1 MKMNPLIYKVS
12 LGRVVHYLESQGYE
26 VKLNSNSF
34 GFFEEDAL
42 ITAPTKAHGTDSMII
57 GLLHEA
63 GHTVQPRSQFNDM
76 HKSLK
81 RDKAIIIEQEYSAW
95 VYGWT
100 IAEELH
106 IDTPVLEQAYKQSW
120 LKYWTQYIEY
130 IGKDWSKSDIHHLA
144 ESYIES

>member
-1 MKMNPLIYKVS
+1 
-12 LGRVVHYLESQGYE
+12 
-26 VKLNSNSF
+26 
-34 GFFEEDAL
+34 
-42 ITAPTKAHGTDSMII
+42 MII

-76 HKSLK
+76 RKSIK

-100 IAEELH
+100 IAEELY
-106 IDTPVLEQAYKQSW
+106 IDTPVLYEAYKQSW

>member
-1 MKMNPLIYKVS
+1 MDPLIYKVS
-12 LGRVVHYLESQGYE
+12 LGRVVKYLESQGYQ

-34 GFFEEDAL
+34 GFFEEDAI

-63 GHTVQPRSQFNDM
+63 GHTVQPRSQFNDQ

-81 RDKAIIIEQEYSAW
+81 RDKAIIIELEYTAW
-95 VYGWT
+95 SYGWL
-100 IAEELH
+100 IAKELH
-106 IDTPVLEQAYKQSW
+106 IDTPVLEQTYLESW
-120 LKYWTQYIEY
+120 MKYWVQYIEY
-130 IGKDWSKSDIHHLA
+130 IGTDWSTKEIHHLA

>member
-1 MKMNPLIYKVS
+1 MKMDPLIYKVS

-42 ITAPTKAHGTDSMII
+42 ITAPTKAHGADSMII

-81 RDKAIIIEQEYSAW
+81 RDKAIIIELEYTAW
-95 VYGWT
+95 SYGWL
-100 IAEELH
+100 IAKELN
-106 IDTPVLEQAYKQSW
+106 IDTPVLEQHYLESW
-120 LKYWTQYIEY
+120 MKYWTQYIEY
-130 IGKDWSKSDIHHLA
+130 IGKDWSKKEIHHLA